1 MVGIP
6 KIRGAGQGDNLV
18 GLHILGMLS
27 TEGFIHCKAQGKG
40 YYKLEYTYMVKWKM
54 GRVFH
59 PYSLGGDIYTYV
71 SECKIFLTYAHSQ
84 G

>member
-1 MVGIP
+1 
-6 KIRGAGQGDNLV
+6 
-18 GLHILGMLS
+18 
-27 TEGFIHCKAQGKG
+27 
-40 YYKLEYTYMVKWKM
+40 M